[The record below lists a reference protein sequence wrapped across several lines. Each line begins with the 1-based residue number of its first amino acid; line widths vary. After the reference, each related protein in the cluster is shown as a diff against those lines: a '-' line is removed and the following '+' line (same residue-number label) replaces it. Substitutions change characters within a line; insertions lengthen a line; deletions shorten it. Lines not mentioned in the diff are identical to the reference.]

1 MKPLHCFGRGA
12 LLALAGCSA
21 GGLAMAEN
29 SQKVNVRGAV
39 VNRAASGG
47 EAVMNIGSNQGKVRI
62 VGGNRQQVDISGAV
76 VNAADAGARSELN
89 IASRDR
95 ARAGNNQVVS
105 VSGPVVTSASGRGVT
120 STVNIGDR

>member
-1 MKPLHCFGRGA
+1 MKPLHSFGRGV
-12 LLALAGCSA
+12 LLASAWCAAGA
-21 GGLAMAEN
+21 PAMAEN
-29 SQKVNVRGAV
+29 SQKVNVRGTV
-39 VNRAASGG
+39 VNRAANGG

-62 VGGNRQQVDISGAV
+62 VGSNRQQVDINGAV
-76 VNAADAGARSELN
+76 VNAADAGARSEVN

-95 ARAGNNQVVS
+95 AKAGNNQVVS